1 MAKKNYDELSEK
13 ILIEVGGR
21 ENIARAY
28 HCMTRLRLDVKDKGL
43 VNTEALEKL
52 SGIAGCQWNGSQLQI
67 IVGQEVDDLYVN
79 FCKTAGIA
87 AERKIEIQH
96 RFNLSNIIRN
106 FITGHSCISRCWY
119 DQGSVNDFNF
129 LFRGRC
135 SLNIYYSHEYG
146 GRLCLLFLTVLS
158 CLVSIK
164 AF

>member
-79 FCKTAGIA
+79 FCKTAGID
-87 AERKIEIQH
+87 AERKIEE
-96 RFNLSNIIRN
+96 NLDKEKKKFSIGLI
-106 FITGHSCISRCWY
+106 FQTLSAI
-119 DQGSVNDFNF
+119 
-129 LFRGRC
+129 
-135 SLNIYYSHEYG
+135 
-146 GRLCLLFLTVLS
+146 LLPV
-158 CLVSIK
+158 IP
-164 AF
+164 A